1 MDKKQ
6 AIIGCLL
13 GTAIADALGLP
24 YEGLSRQKI
33 NRQFKEIN
41 QHRLFFH
48 KGMIS
53 DDTEHLCMVAQSL
66 IVSTGEENTF
76 INALKWR
83 LKWWLLLLPA
93 GIGLATLRSI
103 IKLWLGFSPEQ
114 SGVFSAGNGTAMR
127 SSILGVCYGDQPTK
141 LKTLVHLSSKITHSD
156 PKAEYGALAV
166 AVAAHLSAQNQ
177 EIFPQDYAQ
186 NLKKILPNEAEELV
200 TLINQASVSAEHQET
215 SEEFAQKLGL
225 NQGIT
230 GYIYHTVPVVIQV
243 WLRHQNNYQTAIQ
256 EIIKLGGDTDTTAAI
271 LGGIIGA
278 RVGKKGI
285 PQTWLN
291 NLWDYPR
298 HLQWIEKVGI
308 RLAQVCDTEK
318 SLLPVKLA
326 WYLLPI
332 RNFIFL
338 IIILGHGFARLLFL
352 I

>member
-24 YEGLSRQKI
+24 YEGLSREKI
-33 NRQFKEIN
+33 NRKFKEIN

-48 KGMIS
+48 KGMMS

-66 IVSTGEENTF
+66 IVSAGAETIF

-83 LKWWLLLLPA
+83 LQWWLLLLPA

-103 IKLWLGFSPEQ
+103 IKLWLGFCSAQ

-127 SSILGVCYGDQPTK
+127 SSMIGICYGDDLAK
-141 LKTLVHLSSKITHSD
+141 LKSLVHLSSQITHSD

-166 AVAAHLSAQNQ
+166 ALAAHLSAQNQ
-177 EIFPQDYAQ
+177 EILPEDYAQ
-186 NLKKILPNEAEELV
+186 KLKQILPDEAREFI
-200 TLINQASVSAEHQET
+200 TLINQACVSAKNQEIG
-215 SEEFAQKLGL
+215 EEFAQKLGL
-225 NQGIT
+225 TKGIT
-230 GYIYHTVPVVIQV
+230 GYIYHTVPIVIQV
-243 WLRHQNNYQTAIQ
+243 WLRQQNNYETAIQ

-298 HLQWIEKVGI
+298 NIQWMEKVGI
-308 RLAQVCDTEK
+308 RLAQVCDTKK

-332 RNFIFL
+332 RNLIFL
-338 IIILGHGFARLLFL
+338 IIILGHGLARLLL
-352 I
+352 LM